1 MSKGTINVSVDNI
14 FPLIKK
20 FLYSDHEIFLRELVS
35 NATDATLKLK
45 HLTNIGE
52 VSVKYGTPKIEIK
65 IDKEGKKLHIID
77 QGLGMTSEEVQK
89 YINEVAFSGA
99 EEFLDKYK
107 DKLDDSGIIGHFGL
121 GFYSAFMVA
130 EKVEIITKSFKDEPA
145 AHWTCDGSP
154 QYTLEG
160 SDKTERGTEI
170 ILHIAEDST
179 EFLEEGRITTLLNKY
194 NKFMPIPIKF
204 GTKEENDETHVP
216 ETTTDKDGKE
226 TTEPQR
232 KVTVDNIINNPSP
245 AWTKLPADLKDED
258 YKSFYRELY
267 PMQFEEPLF
276 NIHLNVDYPFNLT
289 GILYFPKM
297 GNDMNMQKDKI
308 QLYQNQVFV
317 TDNVE
322 GIVPEFL
329 TMLRGVIDSP
339 DIPLNV
345 SRSYLQ
351 ADGAVKKIASYITKK
366 VADKMKSLFNSNRDD
381 FESKWNDIKI
391 VIEYGMLSEDKFFEK
406 SEAFALYPSVD
417 GTYYTYEE
425 LYNKIKAN
433 QTDKDDKLVILYASN
448 KDEQHSYIEAAKTK
462 GYEVLLL
469 DSPIVSHLIQKL
481 ESEKENTSFVR
492 VDSDHVD
499 NLIKKDEAT
508 VSKLSEEEK
517 TTLEA
522 ILKEVVPSEKFMVQL
537 ETMDSN
543 SAPFM
548 ITQPE
553 FMRRMKE
560 MQQTGGG
567 GGMFGMGNMPE
578 MHNLI
583 VNINSEL
590 VSEILNTKTKKKQE
604 RLITQSLD
612 LAQLS
617 QGLLKGEALTNFINR
632 SYEMIK

>member
-1 MSKGTINVSVDNI
+1 MSKGTINVSVENI

-20 FLYSDHEIFLRELVS
+20 FLYSDHEIFLRELIS

-52 VSVKYGTPKIEIK
+52 AKVEYGAPKIEVK
-65 IDKEGKKLHIID
+65 IDKEGKKLHLID
-77 QGLGMTSEEVQK
+77 QGIGMTADEVQK

-107 DKLDDSGIIGHFGL
+107 DKVEDAGIIGHFGL

-130 EKVEIITKSFKDEPA
+130 EKVEIITKSYKDEPA
-145 AHWTCDGSP
+145 AHWVCDGSP
-154 QYTLEG
+154 EYSLET
-160 SDKTERGTEI
+160 SDKQERGTEI
-170 ILHIAEDST
+170 ILHIAKDST
-179 EFLEEGRITTLLNKY
+179 EFLEDQRITELLNKY

-204 GTKEENDETHVP
+204 GTKEINDP
-216 ETTTDKDGKE
+216 EHEPKTTTDKDGKE
-226 TTEPQR
+226 TTEPHR
-232 KVTVDNIINNPSP
+232 KITVDNIINNPNP
-245 AWTKLPADLKDED
+245 AWTKTPSDLNDED
-258 YKSFYRELY
+258 YKGFYRELY

-289 GILYFPKM
+289 GILYFPKLS
-297 GNDMNMQKDKI
+297 NDMNIQKDRI

-351 ADGAVKKIASYITKK
+351 ADGAVKKISSYITKK
-366 VADKMKSLFNSNRDD
+366 VADKLKSLFNNNRED

-391 VIEYGMLSEDKFFEK
+391 VIEYGMLSEEKFFEK
-406 SEAFALYPSVD
+406 SEAFALYPTVD
-417 GTYYTYEE
+417 GTFYTYEE
-425 LYNKIKAN
+425 LYNKIKAK

-448 KDEQHSYIEAAKTK
+448 AEEQHSYIEAAKAK
-462 GYEVLLL
+462 GYKVLLL

-481 ESEKENTSFVR
+481 EGSKENISFVR
-492 VDSDHVD
+492 VDADHVD
-499 NLIKKDEAT
+499 KLIQKEENT
-508 VSKLSEEEK
+508 ISKLTEEEK
-517 TTLEA
+517 TKLDEQ
-522 ILKEVVPSEKFMVQL
+522 LKEVISSEKFIVQL
-537 ETMDSN
+537 EAMDS
-543 SAPFM
+543 SAAPFM

-567 GGMFGMGNMPE
+567 GMFGMGNMPE
-578 MHNLI
+578 MYNLV
-583 VNINSEL
+583 VNTNSDL
-590 VSEILNTKTKKKQE
+590 VNEILNTKTAKKRE
-604 RLITQSLD
+604 RLINQSLD

-617 QGLLKGEALTNFINR
+617 QGLLKGEALTNFIKR

>member
-1 MSKGTINVSVDNI
+1 MSKGTINVSVENI

-20 FLYSDHEIFLRELVS
+20 FLYSDHEIFLRELIS

-52 VSVKYGTPKIEIK
+52 AKVDYGAPKIEVK
-65 IDKEGKKLHIID
+65 IDKEGKKLHLID
-77 QGLGMTSEEVQK
+77 QGIGMTAEEVQK

-107 DKLDDSGIIGHFGL
+107 DKVEDAGIIGHFGL

-130 EKVEIITKSFKDEPA
+130 EKVEIITKSYKDEPA
-145 AHWTCDGSP
+145 AHWVCDGSP
-154 QYTLEG
+154 EYSLEV
-160 SDKTERGTEI
+160 SDKQERGTEI

-179 EFLEEGRITTLLNKY
+179 EFLEDQRITELLNKY

-204 GTKEENDETHVP
+204 GTKEINDP
-216 ETTTDKDGKE
+216 EHEPKTTTDKDGKE
-226 TTEPQR
+226 TTEPHR
-232 KVTVDNIINNPSP
+232 KITVDNVINNPNP
-245 AWTKLPADLKDED
+245 AWTKTPSDLKDEN
-258 YKSFYRELY
+258 YKGFYRELY

-289 GILYFPKM
+289 GILYFPKLS
-297 GNDMNMQKDKI
+297 NDMNIQKDRI

-351 ADGAVKKIASYITKK
+351 ADGAVKKISSYITKK
-366 VADKMKSLFNSNRDD
+366 VADKLKSLFNNNRED

-391 VIEYGMLSEDKFFEK
+391 VIEYGMLSEEKFFEK
-406 SEAFALYPSVD
+406 SEAFALYPTVD
-417 GTYYTYEE
+417 GTFYTYDE
-425 LYNKIKAN
+425 LYNKIKAK

-448 KDEQHSYIEAAKTK
+448 AEEQHSYIEAAKAK

-481 ESEKENTSFVR
+481 EGSKENISFVR
-492 VDSDHVD
+492 VDADHVD
-499 NLIKKDEAT
+499 KLIQKEENT
-508 VSKLSEEEK
+508 ISKLTEEEITK
-517 TTLEA
+517 LDEQ
-522 ILKEVVPSEKFMVQL
+522 LKEVISSEKFIVQL
-537 ETMDSN
+537 EAMDS
-543 SAPFM
+543 SAAPFM

-567 GGMFGMGNMPE
+567 GMFGMGNMPE
-578 MHNLI
+578 MYNLV
-583 VNINSEL
+583 VNTNSDL
-590 VSEILNTKTKKKQE
+590 VNEILNTKTAKKRE
-604 RLITQSLD
+604 RLINQSLD

-617 QGLLKGEALTNFINR
+617 QGLLKGEALTNFIKR